1 MRTTP
6 AQHATA
12 QSKDTKWGIPWRTVW
27 EEVASGARN
36 MGNMNRMEE
45 QEKRLRRIRTIAN
58 KILV

>member
-6 AQHATA
+6 DQHATS

-36 MGNMNRMEE
+36 MRNMNRIEE
-45 QEKRLRRIRTIAN
+45 KELF
-58 KILV
+58 

>member
-36 MGNMNRMEE
+36 MRNMNRIEE
-45 QEKRLRRIRTIAN
+45 KELF
-58 KILV
+58 